1 MKSPKTNSKKEKT
14 IDVRH
19 SQVVS
24 AKKKSL
30 KKASVIVISVIAAL
44 CLICLVLAAV
54 NGLIKRNSNA
64 DTVSGQ
70 LDLSGKSYIN
80 YYEPDYETDIMTDE
94 DYLAQNRTVKYVIP
108 SDTGSVSIV
117 LDEYDRNELTE
128 GQRFFMSYFD
138 TVISGDYEKYH
149 EMFTDEYI
157 SSPDGFETKPADRVF
172 PMQRLYDITVTE
184 LGRTDPTDT
193 QYSYNG
199 MPAVFG
205 VYEVSYKILKN
216 DGEFRHDIPSGGEVP
231 LIFEIVTTGAGT
243 ADELTL
249 IKDVYKYTDISG
261 E

>member
-1 MKSPKTNSKKEKT
+1 
-14 IDVRH
+14 
-19 SQVVS
+19 
-24 AKKKSL
+24 
-30 KKASVIVISVIAAL
+30 
-44 CLICLVLAAV
+44 
-54 NGLIKRNSNA
+54 
-64 DTVSGQ
+64 
-70 LDLSGKSYIN
+70 
-80 YYEPDYETDIMTDE
+80 
-94 DYLAQNRTVKYVIP
+94 
-108 SDTGSVSIV
+108 
-117 LDEYDRNELTE
+117 
-128 GQRFFMSYFD
+128 
-138 TVISGDYEKYH
+138 
-149 EMFTDEYI
+149 
-157 SSPDGFETKPADRVF
+157 
-172 PMQRLYDITVTE
+172 MQRLYDITVTE